1 MDSIDA
7 GQLDR
12 AGIDGHQMAGSMVQ
26 ADGYSAGNLVEPF
39 AVDVFQLGV
48 AQDQRIDTISTEPVL
63 IVIFT
68 GVLFYYLAQLG
79 NDLVRC
85 FAASGNLAVSSMPV
99 KVADVNII
107 HIIQAALLS
116 VHMGFDKT
124 GINNI
129 VDKRIIDLIRS
140 SMRFKISLH
149 IDKITD
155 CDNSAA
161 GNGNT
166 FCPRHLRVH
175 GHYLLRAVDSNLSV
189 LKDYWIGNHL
199 KICGHIHKITSL

>member
-12 AGIDGHQMAGSMVQ
+12 TGIDGHQMAGSMVQ

-68 GVLFYYLAQLG
+68 GVLFYYLTQLG
-79 NDLVRC
+79 NDLVRR

-99 KVADVNII
+99 KVADI
-107 HIIQAALLS
+107 
-116 VHMGFDKT
+116 
-124 GINNI
+124 NI

-189 LKDYWIGNHL
+189 LKDYRIGNHL